1 MPCHSDQRIVER
13 VMATMNVSL
22 PESMKKWVNSQVKSG
37 RYGNA
42 SDYVRDLIRRDQDQL
57 NKITEIRAQLESEA
71 KNGKIKSVKAKGEI
85 AKSIKAKGEIVMSEK
100 TKSENTKGRK
110 KEPSME
116 NIRKNVLARVKKNWR
131 PSE

>member
-22 PESMKKWVNSQVKSG
+22 PESMKKWVNSQVKTG

-57 NKITEIRAQLESEA
+57 NKITEIRAQLESEP
-71 KNGKIKSVKAKGEI
+71 KSGKVKSVKSKSQI
-85 AKSIKAKGEIVMSEK
+85 AMNEKA
-100 TKSENTKGRK
+100 KSENTKGRK